1 LAGRAGAAFRRSP
14 TVWRGAVFGAAF
26 GVVPGVAFGAA
37 AAGRAA
43 VRGVAPL
50 PAGAGVS
57 RSPMLG
63 IAARA
68 GGLEEEVEA
77 PRSAA
82 LAAAGGFGGCAA
94 GLSVARADGDRVA
107 GAGRSLS
114 SGGGFDPVTTVCPL
128 LQAASSTLEG
138 GPPNAEQC
146 SQILPGLPSAGAV
159 ANQLSESQASE
170 EQIWRNGAR
179 LPQARASDRG
189 GGTPARHWC
198 RQTRTNSTARH

>member
-1 LAGRAGAAFRRSP
+1 
-14 TVWRGAVFGAAF
+14 
-26 GVVPGVAFGAA
+26 
-37 AAGRAA
+37 
-43 VRGVAPL
+43 
-50 PAGAGVS
+50 
-57 RSPMLG
+57 MLG

-68 GGLEEEVEA
+68 GGLGEEEEVVDA
-77 PRSAA
+77 LRSVA
-82 LAAAGGFGGCAA
+82 LAAVGGGFGGCAA
-94 GLSVARADGDRVA
+94 GLSVARTDGDRVA

-179 LPQARASDRG
+179 LPQAHSKFDCSAVRFGS
-189 GGTPARHWC
+189 
-198 RQTRTNSTARH
+198 

>member
-1 LAGRAGAAFRRSP
+1 
-14 TVWRGAVFGAAF
+14 
-26 GVVPGVAFGAA
+26 
-37 AAGRAA
+37 
-43 VRGVAPL
+43 
-50 PAGAGVS
+50 
-57 RSPMLG
+57 MLG

-68 GGLEEEVEA
+68 GGLEEGDVVDA

-82 LAAAGGFGGCAA
+82 LAAAGGGGFGACAA

-114 SGGGFDPVTTVCPL
+114 SGGGIDPVTTVCPL

-179 LPQARASDRG
+179 LPQAHSKFDGSA
-189 GGTPARHWC
+189 ARFG
-198 RQTRTNSTARH
+198 S